1 VAGLSLFIPVFDG
14 LLKAKRIQQN
24 KLKIKQLNLQR
35 MMLEKNIAVEV
46 DEKKNRLIS
55 GLEELENQQ
64 KNMELAREVYDHT
77 KIKYQEGLGS
87 NLEVIE
93 ADNAFK
99 TAQLN
104 YYNAVYDALIAKI
117 ELEKA
122 LGIIDSK
129 YNF

>member
-1 VAGLSLFIPVFDG
+1 
-14 LLKAKRIQQN
+14 
-24 KLKIKQLNLQR
+24 
-35 MMLEKNIAVEV
+35 
-46 DEKKNRLIS
+46 EKKNNLIS
-55 GLEELENQQ
+55 GLKELESQE
-64 KNMELAREVYDHT
+64 KNMALAREVYDHT

-93 ADNAFK
+93 ADNAYK
-99 TAQLN
+99 TAQTN
-104 YYNAVYDALIAKI
+104 YFNALYEALIAKV